1 MVGAAGQERG
11 WDGVRAARAGAP
23 GNKEVEMGA
32 LGNKEAETGRGWLG
46 L

>member
-11 WDGVRAARAGAP
+11 WDGVWVARAGAP
-23 GNKEVEMGA
+23 GNKEVETGA

>member
-23 GNKEVEMGA
+23 GNEEV
-32 LGNKEAETGRGWLG
+32 ETGRWATKRLRRGAG
-46 L
+46 G